1 MTEKDVKKAHF
12 VSKDCSDL
20 VYCENC
26 DAKFWYYEM
35 KSITKCPE
43 CNAELNGIL
52 DLDEEE

>member
-1 MTEKDVKKAHF
+1 MTEKNVKKARF